1 MKYYVSKVDVR
12 RGDPDKGEP
21 CVVATEV
28 ALTKPSSQKA
38 AAMAIQRWKALGIEN
53 LCLVE
58 HKAKRYNKLIR
69 EQNKHR
75 KTVSLTVADI
85 ARMTKE
91 ADTELK
97 QLGED

>member
-12 RGDPDKGEP
+12 RGDPYKGEP

-69 EQNKHR
+69 EQNKRH
-75 KTVSLTVADI
+75 KT
-85 ARMTKE
+85 RQMTKAE
-91 ADTELK
+91 VAEILAD
-97 QLGED
+97 DS

>member
-69 EQNKHR
+69 EQNKRH
-75 KTVSLTVADI
+75 KT
-85 ARMTKE
+85 RQMTKAE
-91 ADTELK
+91 VAEILAD
-97 QLGED
+97 DS

>member
-1 MKYYVSKVDVR
+1 MKYYISKVDVR

-38 AAMAIQRWKALGIEN
+38 AAMAIQRWQALGIEN

-69 EQNKHR
+69 EQNKRH
-75 KTVSLTVADI
+75 KT
-85 ARMTKE
+85 RQMTKAE
-91 ADTELK
+91 VAEILAD
-97 QLGED
+97 DS